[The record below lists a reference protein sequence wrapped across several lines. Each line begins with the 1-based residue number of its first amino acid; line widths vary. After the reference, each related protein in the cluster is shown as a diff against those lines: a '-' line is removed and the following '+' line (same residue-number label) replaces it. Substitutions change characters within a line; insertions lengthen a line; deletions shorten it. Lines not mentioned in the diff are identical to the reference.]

1 MPGWNLKNGELQ
13 KCQISEDEYWSLFNF
28 VFSDACIKRNTYK
41 FGLIKSIMDNLFNC
55 TQDDY
60 GSYRLSY
67 SAIFEKFTVN
77 YWNLVLK
84 YHLKQMRSDGR
95 TEVSKIESILLAASE
110 ENDLIKTLDFN
121 SLSRNDRSK
130 VVRQVSI
137 ACRKNVVGALYNDME
152 GKLYGFDL
160 KGNGIMLAERAYD
173 FMLKYKTELE
183 KLNYYAWAK
192 FMEKINEDDV
202 LVKVLDKLELS
213 TPKRDDLSV
222 YREVLYKEFEA
233 CNCFY
238 CGKKLSSS
246 NRGIHVDHFIPWS
259 YVKEDKLWN
268 FVLSCPKC
276 NERKNNKIPSEKYLE
291 IMLKRNE
298 HMKDV
303 VDGFVEIEFKNYD
316 SSQFMRL
323 WKYAQLSGMKPYV
336 QEGLSET

>member
-13 KCQISEDEYWSLFNF
+13 KCKMSEDEYWSLFNF
-28 VFSDACIKRNTYK
+28 VFSDACMKRNTYK

-55 TQDDY
+55 AQDGY

-67 SAIFEKFTVN
+67 NAIFEKFTVN

-121 SLSRNDRSK
+121 SLSETDRSN
-130 VVRQVSI
+130 VVNQVSV

-160 KGNGIMLAERAYD
+160 KRNGIMLAERAYE

-213 TPKRDDLSV
+213 TPKRNDLSV
-222 YREVLYKEFEA
+222 YREVLYKKYKE

-238 CGKKLSSS
+238 CGKKLNFS
-246 NRGIHVDHFIPWS
+246 NRGVHVDHFIPWS
-259 YVKEDKLWN
+259 YVKDDKLWN
-268 FVLSCPKC
+268 FVLSCQKC

-298 HMKDV
+298 QMKDI
-303 VDGFVEIEFKNYD
+303 VDEFVNVEFKNYD
-316 SSQFMRL
+316 SSQFMSL
-323 WKYAQLSGMKPYV
+323 WKYAQLSGLKPYV
-336 QEGLSET
+336 QENS